1 MIIKYYIQP
10 KTEEQYK
17 DIIDYFSEFLEYF
30 GIENWKCEVEDKN
43 YEDYLNY
50 YMEPSKEYF
59 NLVKD
64 YLKKK
69 GEK

>member
-10 KTEEQYK
+10 KTDDQYR
-17 DIIDYFSEFLEYF
+17 DVIDYFSNFLETF
-30 GIENWKCEVEDKN
+30 GIDNWKCEVEDKN